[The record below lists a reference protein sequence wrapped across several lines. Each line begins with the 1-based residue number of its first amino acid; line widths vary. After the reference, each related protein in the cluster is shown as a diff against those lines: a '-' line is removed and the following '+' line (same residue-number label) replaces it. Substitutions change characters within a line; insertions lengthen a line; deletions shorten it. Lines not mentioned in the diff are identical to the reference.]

1 MAIQDSKRLRQLVS
15 DYYHGLIT
23 QDSYREQR
31 KTLLDNIGA
40 ETAEQPDTVAR
51 EQPPAPE
58 KPEPEEFAETQPL
71 SVSLDKSSGS
81 GFRPKSLV
89 VGVAVLGGVAV
100 VAYLVFVQDF
110 GVGTGID
117 SSGPQSNVIEERSS
131 KFGDSLIEDF
141 LGRSDW
147 SADSL
152 NNFFLAWNSLD
163 DVERE
168 HTTEGRPYRRLRIRL
183 HQRIGEEAALGDVA
197 SNSQLEALTDFAT
210 KIGAPYR
217 ESRAAPADVL
227 DTSGVLPEVDDEE
240 EPEIA
245 AIDRDMIE
253 DVVAETE
260 SVQPDVPA
268 ADETEVT
275 ADDVAA
281 QPEVDAIADDPCPA
295 EIAATRRPYCQDIL
309 SDGSMGPPLVV
320 LPTGSFEMGSDDF
333 ESESPPHQVEIANH
347 IAISLYEITA
357 AEYGQ
362 FCAATNLICSDS
374 DWSED
379 HPVVSVSWDDASL
392 YTQWL
397 SEDTRFTYRLPSEAE
412 WEFAARAGTGSPYY
426 FGDEITPSAAHSSV
440 NGEVDSPLPRTDRTV
455 NRNPFRLYHMSGN
468 VREWM
473 QDAWYPNYEN
483 APLDGS
489 ARLSEAGTLKVVRGG
504 SYADPGAKLR
514 SAARESLDRSHNDAM
529 TGFRVVREVSSK
541 ATDN

>member
-168 HTTEGRPYRRLRIRL
+168 HTAGSGSDCISASVRRLPWGMWR
-183 HQRIGEEAALGDVA
+183 
-197 SNSQLEALTDFAT
+197 
-210 KIGAPYR
+210 
-217 ESRAAPADVL
+217 
-227 DTSGVLPEVDDEE
+227 
-240 EPEIA
+240 
-245 AIDRDMIE
+245 
-253 DVVAETE
+253 
-260 SVQPDVPA
+260 
-268 ADETEVT
+268 VT
-275 ADDVAA
+275 ASW
-281 QPEVDAIADDPCPA
+281 
-295 EIAATRRPYCQDIL
+295 RR
-309 SDGSMGPPLVV
+309 
-320 LPTGSFEMGSDDF
+320 
-333 ESESPPHQVEIANH
+333 
-347 IAISLYEITA
+347 
-357 AEYGQ
+357 
-362 FCAATNLICSDS
+362 
-374 DWSED
+374 
-379 HPVVSVSWDDASL
+379 
-392 YTQWL
+392 
-397 SEDTRFTYRLPSEAE
+397 
-412 WEFAARAGTGSPYY
+412 
-426 FGDEITPSAAHSSV
+426 
-440 NGEVDSPLPRTDRTV
+440 
-455 NRNPFRLYHMSGN
+455 
-468 VREWM
+468 
-473 QDAWYPNYEN
+473 
-483 APLDGS
+483 
-489 ARLSEAGTLKVVRGG
+489 
-504 SYADPGAKLR
+504 
-514 SAARESLDRSHNDAM
+514 
-529 TGFRVVREVSSK
+529 
-541 ATDN
+541 